1 MKASHLKCVDVP
13 ACIDLSFS
21 GTRRKLLCTRESI
34 SSCDSGL
41 VSSFEEDKG
50 LLMFAVLVL
59 TVKLIIVCVYL
70 CL

>member
-13 ACIDLSFS
+13 ACINLLFS

-41 VSSFEEDKG
+41 VSSFEDDKG
-50 LLMFAVLVL
+50 LLMFAMLML